1 MIQIDRFQ
9 YSELPLA
16 KRDLETL
23 LTIVRAL
30 LPLDK
35 DRLLQVVFPGHD
47 DPQEFR
53 IGATSEGYFLA
64 LSYPMDDFG
73 WSHPLILAEGDLPY
87 EDVEQVI
94 RGVCEEGKSTGDI
107 PVVMEKLKDC
117 TGEAFGED

>member
-1 MIQIDRFQ
+1 MNNRGPVYNLNTGKLDF
-9 YSELPLA
+9 
-16 KRDLETL
+16 
-23 LTIVRAL
+23 
-30 LPLDK
+30 PLD
-35 DRLLQVVFPGHD
+35 DRVAIGTD
-47 DPQEFR
+47 GKISYR